1 MSSVEILVFVSAT
14 KTWHGHIVPAD
25 VWSALGYS
33 INKSEDELACKKKD
47 AIIDGIL
54 LCDVATTLQACFL
67 VAVGNTK
74 GNSAICETL
83 VTQQSA
89 FIDTALH
96 NIFPGE
102 VNGFYTN
109 GPTLK
114 EVITY
119 AGIEL

>member
-1 MSSVEILVFVSAT
+1 MASFCA
-14 KTWHGHIVPAD
+14 
-25 VWSALGYS
+25 
-33 INKSEDELACKKKD
+33 
-47 AIIDGIL
+47 
-54 LCDVATTLQACFL
+54 TLQARFL

-74 GNSAICETL
+74 SDSAICETL

-89 FIDTALH
+89 FIDTALD
-96 NIFPGE
+96 NIFLGE

>member
-1 MSSVEILVFVSAT
+1 MASFCA
-14 KTWHGHIVPAD
+14 
-25 VWSALGYS
+25 
-33 INKSEDELACKKKD
+33 
-47 AIIDGIL
+47 
-54 LCDVATTLQACFL
+54 TLQACFL

-74 GNSAICETL
+74 GDSAICEAL

-96 NIFPGE
+96 NIFLGE

-109 GPTLK
+109 CPTLK